1 MRQKQCTVLII
12 EDSPEDRQLY
22 RRYLRHD
29 SEYSYTILEANQGKQ
44 GLELWQQQQPD
55 MVLLDYRLPDMDGLE
70 FLKKLSL
77 QFTNVLTPIIVLT
90 GLGDEAIA
98 VQSLKNGAQDYL
110 VKGKLTAPKLSHAI
124 HSALERNQLIKQL
137 RMQQQQQQ
145 ILAAISLRIREFLRL
160 DEILQTTVQEVR
172 ELLTADRVIVYQF
185 HPDMSGEI
193 VAESVLP
200 EWTPALKC
208 QIEDTCFR
216 ENQGIAYRNGKILAI
231 TDIYHAELKD
241 CHIQLLE
248 KFEVKANL
256 VVPIV
261 LNQEVNDQHNSS
273 QQLWGLL
280 IAHQCNRTRE
290 WQEAEIDLLQQLS
303 VQIAVA
309 IKQAELYE
317 NLQNL
322 NASLETKVEERT
334 QELEASER
342 KFRAIFNQSF
352 QFTALLTTEGILLE
366 ANHTSLTSGG
376 LKLEDVI
383 NKPFWEIYCW
393 QISSTTQEQLKQA
406 IARAAQG
413 EFIRYE
419 VDILCIEN
427 QIITIDF
434 SIRPLK
440 DKFGKVMLLI
450 PEGRDITERKQAETT
465 LKIQAQILN
474 EIHDAVV
481 STDVNGIIQTW
492 NQPAQRIYGYTATE
506 VIGQHIGL
514 LYFSEELAQLP
525 QLVFQPIFKYGSYE
539 TELRTRTKSGKEI
552 YISLRLSVMRDEQGN
567 IIRLIGCSHD
577 ISKRKQAEIALQQ
590 LNQELEDRVERRT
603 AALLQS
609 EQRFAN
615 LAAAAPVAIFRF
627 DLDGNCLYVNDY
639 WSKMMGRKAELALG
653 KGWLETLHPDDRER
667 LHQEYQQALQ
677 TTFTRGERYQN
688 EARSVKPDGTIIWYY
703 CQAVAETDS
712 NGNIIGQ
719 IGTLTDITNRK
730 QAEIALRESEEFNRS
745 IFENNA
751 DCLKVLD
758 MDGKIISMNQPGLA
772 LMEVDDYD
780 QVLGKEWITF
790 WPEAYQSAAI
800 QAIETAKSGN
810 VGSFQGFCPTAKGTP
825 KWWDVLVAAVP
836 DLQGK
841 PLRLIANSR
850 DITVNKQA
858 EQQLQNLSDRLQ
870 LAVKSA
876 QLGIWDYD
884 LISNSLVWDE
894 RMYEMFGVNSQN
906 FDITEKAY
914 EKFLQF
920 VHPDDRVAFHEN
932 FQQAIDLNQEF
943 DTEFRIIWPNSS
955 IRIIKAYGI
964 IQNNSQGQRQRII
977 GINFDITERRQE
989 EIENKQLKERLEFV
1003 LSASPAVIYTCQVS
1017 DNFDATFISSNVKKI
1032 LGYTTEEWLT
1042 EPNFWL
1048 SHIHPED
1055 LPLVLAG
1062 LAQVEEVEYHL
1073 HQYRFLHKNGNYLWI
1088 EDKFH
1093 LVRDQAGK
1101 PVEIIGY
1108 IADITEKQ
1116 AALQE
1121 RELAQLALRVSEE
1134 RLILALEA
1142 SGDGLWDW
1150 NIITNELYLSPQWL
1164 EMLGFEVGE
1173 LPSHVSTWEKLV
1185 HPEDQPYVQEKLNA
1199 HLQDASC
1206 DYRLNY
1212 RVQTKAGSYKWIA
1225 NYGKAVVR
1233 DAQGNPLRM
1242 TGTHRDITETK
1253 NVESELR
1260 EVNERLAISN
1270 EELARATRLK
1280 DEFLAN
1286 MSHELRTPLNGILGI
1301 SEALQDEAF
1310 GLINEKQKRGMQIIE
1325 RSGKHLL
1332 ELINDILDLAKIEA
1346 GQMKFDYALIEI
1358 SPLLKSSLAFIKQ
1371 QAFQKQIQLDLKIEP
1386 NLPNLLID
1394 ERRIRQVLINLLN
1407 NAVKFT
1413 PQGGRITV
1421 EVTHKPLEFIAEI
1434 TSWQDFIRIAVIDTG
1449 IGIPPENI
1457 NKLFQPFI
1465 QIDSSLNRKYEGT
1478 GLGLAL
1484 VKRFVEIHGGKVA
1497 VTSEIGVGSCFTVD
1511 LPCGNISES
1520 TPNAVDEVSSPQNP
1534 TPISIVEDAPLI
1546 LLAEDNEG
1554 NSFTISG
1561 YLESRG
1567 YRMILAQ
1574 NGQEAIDLTKAEL
1587 PDLILMDIQ
1596 MPEVD
1601 GLEAIKQI
1609 RLDANLIHI
1618 PIIALT
1624 ALAMPGDEEKCLQAG
1639 ANDYLSKPVKLK
1651 ELVTIIQQLL
1661 LVKDSGN
1668 MQLRI

>member
-1 MRQKQCTVLII
+1 MRQKQSTVLII
-12 EDSPEDRQLY
+12 EDSPEDRELY
-22 RRYLRHD
+22 RRYLLRD
-29 SEYSYTILEANQGKQ
+29 SEYSYTILEAKQGKQ

-55 MVLLDYRLPDMDGLE
+55 VVLLDYRLPDMDGLE
-70 FLKKLSL
+70 FLKKLRL
-77 QFTNVLTPIIVLT
+77 QFTNVQIPIIILT
-90 GLGDEAIA
+90 GQGDEAIA

-110 VKGKLTAPKLSHAI
+110 VKGKLTVPKLCQAI
-124 HSALERNQLIKQL
+124 HSALEKNQLIKQL

-145 ILAAISLRIREFLRL
+145 ILAAISLRIRQFFRL

-172 ELLTADRVIVYQF
+172 ELLIADRVIVYQF
-185 HPDMSGEI
+185 HRDMSGEI

-200 EWTPALKC
+200 QWTPTLNC

-216 ENQGIAYRNGKILAI
+216 ENKGIAYRHGKILAI
-231 TDIYHAELKD
+231 TDIYHAGLTD

-256 VVPIV
+256 VVPIL
-261 LNQEVNDQHNSS
+261 LNQELNDQQNSS
-273 QQLWGLL
+273 QELWGLL
-280 IAHQCNRTRE
+280 IAHQCNNTRE
-290 WQEAEIDLLQQLS
+290 WQPTEIDLLQQLS

-317 NLQNL
+317 NLQKL

-366 ANHTSLTSGG
+366 ANQTSLISGG

-383 NKPFWEIYCW
+383 NKPFWEVYCW
-393 QISSTTQEQLKQA
+393 TISSATQEQLKQA

-440 DKFGKVMLLI
+440 DKFGKVILLI

-474 EIHDAVV
+474 EIHDAVI
-481 STDVNGIIQTW
+481 STDINGIIQTW
-492 NQPAQRIYGYTATE
+492 NHAAQTIYGYTATE

-514 LYFSEELAQLP
+514 LYISEELP
-525 QLVFQPIFKYGSYE
+525 KISELVFQPLLKYGNHE
-539 TELRTRTKSGKEI
+539 IELPNRTKSGKEI

-567 IIRLIGCSHD
+567 IIRLIGCSND
-577 ISKRKQAEIALQQ
+577 ITKRKQAERALQQ
-590 LNQELEDRVERRT
+590 LNQELENRVERRT
-603 AALLQS
+603 AALRES

-627 DLDGNCLYVNDY
+627 DLDGNCVYVNDY

-653 KGWLETLHPDDRER
+653 QGWLETLHPDDRER

-677 TTFTRGERYQN
+677 TTFTRGETYQN
-688 EARSVKPDGTIIWYY
+688 EARSVKPDGSIIWFY

-719 IGTLTDITNRK
+719 IGTLTDITTRK
-730 QAEIALRESEEFNRS
+730 NAEIALRESEEFNRS

-758 MDGKIISMNQPGLA
+758 TDGKIISMNQPGMV
-772 LMEVDDYD
+772 LMEVDDFD
-780 QVLGKEWITF
+780 QVYGQEWVTF
-790 WPEAYQSAAI
+790 WPEPYQSAAI
-800 QAIETAKSGN
+800 QSVETAKSGN
-810 VGSFQGFCPTAKGTP
+810 VGRFQGFCPTAKGTP
-825 KWWDVLVAAVP
+825 KWWDVLVAVVP
-836 DLQGK
+836 DSEGK
-841 PLRLIANSR
+841 PLRLIATSR

-858 EQQLQNLSDRLQ
+858 EKQLQNLSDRLQ
-870 LAVKSA
+870 LAIKSA

-884 LISNSLVWDE
+884 FISNSLVWDD
-894 RMYEMFGVNSQN
+894 RMYEIFGVSPQN
-906 FDITEKAY
+906 FDSTEEAY
-914 EKFLQF
+914 EKFVQLI
-920 VHPDDRVAFHEN
+920 HPDDRVTFYAN
-932 FQQAIDLNQEF
+932 FQQAIELNQEL
-943 DTEFRIIWPNSS
+943 DIEFRIIWPNGS
-955 IRIIKAYGI
+955 IHIIKGYGI
-964 IQNNSQGQRQRII
+964 IQRNSQGQPQRMI

-989 EIENKQLKERLEFV
+989 EIENQQLKERLEFV
-1003 LSASPAVIYTCQVS
+1003 LSASPAVIYTCQAS
-1017 DNFDATFISSNVKKI
+1017 DNFDATFLSSNVEKI
-1032 LGYTTEEWLT
+1032 LGYTTEEWLAQ
-1042 EPNFWL
+1042 PNFWL

-1055 LPLVLAG
+1055 LSLVV
-1062 LAQVEEVEYHL
+1062 AQLSHLDDLEYHL

-1121 RELAQLALRVSEE
+1121 RELAQLALRESEE

-1150 NIITNELYLSPQWL
+1150 NIITNELYLSPQWV

-1173 LPSHVSTWEKLV
+1173 LPSHVSTWEKLI
-1185 HPEDQPYVQEKLNA
+1185 HPEDQPYVQQKLNA

-1212 RVQTKAGSYKWIA
+1212 RFQTKAGSYKWIA

-1253 NVESELR
+1253 NVESQLR
-1260 EVNERLAISN
+1260 QTNERLAISN

-1280 DEFLAN
+1280 DEFLSN
-1286 MSHELRTPLNGILGI
+1286 MSHELRTPLNAILGI

-1310 GLINEKQKRGMQIIE
+1310 GVINEKQKRGVQTIE

-1332 ELINDILDLAKIEA
+1332 ELINDILDLSKIEA
-1346 GQMKFDYALIEI
+1346 GQMKCDYALIGI
-1358 SPLLKSSLAFIKQ
+1358 SPLCQSSLSFIKQ
-1371 QAFQKQIQLDLKIEP
+1371 QAFQKRIQLDLKIEP

-1413 PQGGRITV
+1413 PEGGRITL
-1421 EVTHKPLEFIAEI
+1421 EVTHTPPELTAEI
-1434 TSWQDFIRIAVIDTG
+1434 TSWPDFIRIAVIDTG
-1449 IGIPPENI
+1449 IGIPSENL

-1484 VKRFVEIHGGKVA
+1484 VKRFVEMHGGKVG

-1511 LPCGNISES
+1511 LPCANISASAANVVNVE
-1520 TPNAVDEVSSPQNP
+1520 SSPQNS
-1534 TPISIVEDAPLI
+1534 TPISIVENSPLI
-1546 LLAEDNEG
+1546 LLAEDHEANI
-1554 NSFTISG
+1554 FTISG
-1561 YLESRG
+1561 YLESIG
-1567 YRMILAQ
+1567 YRLILAR
-1574 NGQEAIDLTKAEL
+1574 NGQEAISLTKAEV

-1609 RLDANLIHI
+1609 RLDANLTHI

-1624 ALAMPGDEEKCLQAG
+1624 ALAMPGDQEKCLQAG

-1651 ELVTIIQQLL
+1651 QLATIIQQILA
-1661 LVKDSGN
+1661 
-1668 MQLRI
+1668 